1 MRSNSLP
8 CRMMILKTLSL
19 HAALCVIG
27 WAGSSSAQVFPIA
40 GSGYNEIM
48 VVPAG
53 QSFPGPITATMD
65 GGTSL
70 AGNTWYQVGQNT
82 GATSTGLPMGQL
94 FTVGSPTT
102 GADTFQFQSAGT
114 NDTILLAGDGNGP
127 TTATF
132 TLSQPAAY
140 NNFSFLASNGN
151 GSGNIGVTFNYVGGG
166 TYSTTVNVNDWFSD
180 GSNSAYDAN
189 GRINSNGYDQV
200 NTGNPRLYYYDL
212 TGLPSAQQLQ
222 SISFNFQGGGNTHT
236 AIMGVSGAYAVPITW
251 SAAQN
256 ISGGSDVA
264 TLGNSV
270 YAYNWSGSSGTVNG
284 VTFTGESSTSG
295 GSANITNGFAS
306 YNGGYT
312 GNAGNPPSSYNG
324 ILNGGVYTDGGNP
337 GSVSL
342 NNLTSGHQY
351 LVQYWTNDSR
361 TCCGNRTEALSSI
374 GGGNSVTLS
383 QNTSGA
389 AIPATVSMPPAIL
402 RQHPTRR
409 ASSLRPW
416 RAAPTRS

>member
-337 GSVSL
+337 GPCLSIILPPGISTSCSTGQMTRGLVAATAPRRFRASAAAIPSPSL
-342 NNLTSGHQY
+342 
-351 LVQYWTNDSR
+351 R
-361 TCCGNRTEALSSI
+361 IPRAP
-374 GGGNSVTLS
+374 
-383 QNTSGA
+383 

-416 RAAPTRS
+416 RAVSTRS